1 MDGGRRGQMREIR
14 EMRCDVLVS
23 VCLVRW
29 VRRLVEAHRRL
40 WAGVS
45 CELPGLAADLMD
57 LLLAAGSLEASPRHV
72 SGLAAARQALS
83 TFFSLT
89 NNSNAIRTAR
99 RGAQKDGRF
108 DGRIMEHF

>member
-1 MDGGRRGQMREIR
+1 MP
-14 EMRCDVLVS
+14 
-23 VCLVRW
+23 VRW

-40 WAGVS
+40 WTWCLMRAAGS
-45 CELPGLAADLMD
+45 RCWLGD

-72 SGLAAARQALS
+72 SGRAGLAAARQAFS